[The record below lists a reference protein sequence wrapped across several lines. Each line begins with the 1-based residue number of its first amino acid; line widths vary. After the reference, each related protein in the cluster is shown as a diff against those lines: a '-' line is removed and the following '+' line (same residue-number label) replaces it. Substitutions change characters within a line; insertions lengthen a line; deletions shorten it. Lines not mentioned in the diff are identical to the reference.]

1 MEELEEMEGNT
12 IEQNYDLVLIENL
25 RRVMETQAEEGT
37 PQSYAIYV
45 DGLKV
50 VSRTLSIEKF
60 VRYKS
65 YPVVEFLQVTLY
77 KGASTPSC
85 VHHIFRKNFNA
96 KENLGSV
103 KNEIP
108 AGYLSG
114 VEVQKMI
121 DETINKERLNNKI
134 ASLEKELAEKER
146 NISDRDKQIKEAD
159 DYISKLQT
167 GIESLKNQIDDKKSA
182 IYQHLIDLVKNPPSW
197 AQMMWLGKTTKNAP
211 KQLTGTENKEDDNDE
226 VVDLRN
232 KNSALTED
240 EKRHLSVIRR
250 MEEEL
255 EDDELHLLMLV
266 NDKLIED
273 PKQIPIVADCIDIKP
288 LEKE

>member
-1 MEELEEMEGNT
+1 MEESEEMEGNI

-25 RRVMETQAEEGT
+25 RRVMKTEAEEGA

-60 VRYKS
+60 ERYKS
-65 YPVVEFLQVTLY
+65 YPVVDFLKVTLFM
-77 KGASTPSC
+77 GASTPNC
-85 VHHIFRKNFNA
+85 VHHIFRKNFKA

-114 VEVQKMI
+114 IEVQKMI

-134 ASLEKELAEKER
+134 TSLEKELSEKER
-146 NISDRDKQIKEAD
+146 NIADRDKQIKEAD

-167 GIESLKNQIDDKKSA
+167 GIESLKSQIDDKKSA
-182 IYQHLIDLVKNPPSW
+182 IYKHLIDLVKNPPSW
-197 AQMMWLGKTTKNAP
+197 AQMMWLGKATKNAP
-211 KQLTGTENKEDDNDE
+211 KQLTGTETKEDENDE

-232 KNSALTED
+232 KNSALTDD
-240 EKRHLSVIRR
+240 EKRHLAVIRR

-273 PKQIPIVADCIDIKP
+273 PKLIPVVADCVDIQP